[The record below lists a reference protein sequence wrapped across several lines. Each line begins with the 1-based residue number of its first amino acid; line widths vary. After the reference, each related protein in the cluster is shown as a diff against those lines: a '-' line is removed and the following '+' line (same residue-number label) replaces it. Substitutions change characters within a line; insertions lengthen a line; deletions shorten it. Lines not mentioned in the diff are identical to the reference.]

1 MRLLLDGV
9 VIIIDECELNFDFL
23 FYFYFY
29 FQGWEDIF
37 DEPVSIWHF
46 Q

>member
-1 MRLLLDGV
+1 MDK
-9 VIIIDECELNFDFL
+9 CELNFDIL
-23 FYFYFY
+23 